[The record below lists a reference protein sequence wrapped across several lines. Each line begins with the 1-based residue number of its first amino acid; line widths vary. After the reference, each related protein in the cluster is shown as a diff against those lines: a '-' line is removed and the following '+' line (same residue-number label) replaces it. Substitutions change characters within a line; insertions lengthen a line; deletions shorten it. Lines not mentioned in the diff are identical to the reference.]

1 MIIFGA
7 PYYCLELY
15 MAYTNRKPSDAILA
29 LAGGAA
35 VAPSSLDPWIFLL
48 FWVNWGESKDLS
60 NSRRLVNLS
69 LQKQNQFIQSR
80 RGNRSNTLRTS
91 STSDPNQH
99 YILPNVTHLSPYN
112 RRRDASSR
120 KLQTL

>member
-15 MAYTNRKPSDAILA
+15 IAYTGRKPSDLILA

-48 FWVNWGESKDLS
+48 FWVNWGETNSM
-60 NSRRLVNLS
+60 NGSRRYIAVS
-69 LQKQNQFIQSR
+69 LQQQQRNQCIQSR
-80 RGNRSNTLRTS
+80 RTNRLNTMVTS
-91 STSDPNQH
+91 SANELHQH
-99 YILPNVTHLSPYN
+99 QVLQSTTPHLSIKSHIPI
-112 RRRDASSR
+112 R
-120 KLQTL
+120 KL